1 MNRFD
6 RDFNDTDPITHRP
19 FSDGHPDGVWIIVI
33 LLGIPLFAAMLPI
46 LISAIMVFFSKSL
59 AGLSTFLIVV
69 GATAGLSIV
78 FVPPVFLLRRVS
90 VAHTKFRSRNHP
102 DRRRKR

>member
-33 LLGIPLFAAMLPI
+33 LLGIPLFAAMLAI
-46 LISAIMVFFSKSL
+46 LISAIMCFSASPWLAYRPFLLSL
-59 AGLSTFLIVV
+59 ALLPVSALFLFHLFFFCD
-69 GATAGLSIV
+69 GC
-78 FVPPVFLLRRVS
+78 R
-90 VAHTKFRSRNHP
+90 
-102 DRRRKR
+102 